1 MESLPKELSWIALEH
16 RVAEILTQQEIHGW
30 QFDEKGA
37 QALHIEL
44 KAELRDLQEG
54 VIRRFPFVPGPV
66 FTPARD
72 NRTKGYV
79 KGAAMTKLLDFNP
92 TSRDHIAY
100 ILKSFD
106 GWKPEKATESGKVQ
120 VDEVT
125 LKEHGTELALQF
137 FRMLELT
144 KYLGMLSEG
153 QNGWLRLVKDGRIH
167 HHCSVGAATHRCAHR
182 NPNLAQVPSDLR
194 FRRLFTASPGNVMVG
209 ADLSGIEL
217 RMLAHYLAAYDG
229 GRYADILLNDDI
241 HQVNADKIGISRK
254 LVKTVTYA
262 FLYGAGDEKIGRSY
276 DPLLPPAQAKKKG
289 AEIRQAY
296 MDAIDGLERLV
307 TGVKEAA
314 KQRGWIKAIDGR
326 QIEVN
331 SPHKALNYLL
341 QSSAG
346 VVAKR
351 WMVIAN
357 QIDYPAI
364 DAQQLAFIHDELQFD
379 CAPEDAEELSNILCG
394 AAERAGIFYNLRLP
408 IAAEA
413 KIGPTWADV
422 H

>member
-1 MESLPKELSWIALEH
+1 MGTLPQDLSWIALEH
-16 RVAEILTQQEIHGW
+16 QVAEILTQQEIYGW
-30 QFDEKGA
+30 TFDEKSA
-37 QALHIEL
+37 QELHIEL
-44 KAELRDLQEG
+44 SSELRSLQEF
-54 VIRRFPFVPGPV
+54 VIAKYPYVPGPEY
-66 FTPARD
+66 TPRV
-72 NRTKGYV
+72 NNKTRGYV
-79 KGAAMTKLLDFNP
+79 KGATMIKLLDFNP

-100 ILKSFD
+100 VLTHFD
-106 GWKPEKATESGKVQ
+106 GWSPTKETEKGKVT

-125 LKEHGTELALQF
+125 LKEHGTELALSF

-144 KYLGMLSEG
+144 KHLGMLSEG
-153 QNGWLRLVKDGRIH
+153 KNGWLRLVRDGRIH

-194 FRRLFTASPGNVMVG
+194 FRRLFRATEGLVMVG

-262 FLYGAGDEKIGRSY
+262 FLYGAGDEKIGHSY
-276 DPLLPPAQAKKKG
+276 DPLLSVAKAKKKG

-296 MDAIDGLERLV
+296 MDAIDGLEKLV

-326 QIEVN
+326 QIAVD

-351 WMVIAN
+351 WMVVAHSVI
-357 QIDYPAI
+357 YP
-364 DAQQLAFIHDELQFD
+364 DTRQLAFIHDELQFE
-379 CAPEDAEELSNILCG
+379 APENISKSVARHLEEC
-394 AAERAGIFYNLRLP
+394 AAVAGEFYNLRLP
-408 IAAEA
+408 IAAES
-413 KIGPTWADV
+413 KLGNTWADV